1 VLASRGEVMRVRSQL
16 VRALKAIVLELSL
29 DSSYQ
34 TSLHELGTRAVVP
47 TGDRTITLKWH
58 LTPWKSSC
66 AWWLKPS
73 WGSLR
78 YLPNSAAGACV

>member
-1 VLASRGEVMRVRSQL
+1 MRVRSQL

-58 LTPWKSSC
+58 LTP
-66 AWWLKPS
+66 
-73 WGSLR
+73 
-78 YLPNSAAGACV
+78 